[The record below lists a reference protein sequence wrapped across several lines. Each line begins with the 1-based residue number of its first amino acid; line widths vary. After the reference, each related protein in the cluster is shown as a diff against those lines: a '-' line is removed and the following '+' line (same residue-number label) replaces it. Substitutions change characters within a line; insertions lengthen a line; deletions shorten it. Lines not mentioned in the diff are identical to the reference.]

1 MRWYV
6 GIGFSIAFVITTIVI
21 FIVKCRNNPRR
32 LKKIDGNKILSVGL
46 GASAVSL
53 LFPIYLTVLDK
64 EGFWGIEAFFVS
76 VHSMLRLFLVD
87 GDFQFLVNNVPGD
100 SFFVLKFYSV
110 AFSLFYVLAPV
121 FSVGF
126 VLSFFK
132 NISAYKSYIF
142 HAKMD
147 VYIFSEMNDRSLAF
161 AESVYESDDK
171 SDEAL
176 LVFTDVFSQNNEHSF
191 EMIEKA
197 KSMGAILFKNDIATV
212 NFNFHSNKSKLHFL
226 FIGDNHTENLN
237 QAFKIIGKYKCRA
250 NTYAYVFTYQP
261 EAELLLA
268 RTFKDDYGNED
279 PSVKIEIRCIND
291 VQSLIYHNLY
301 TNGYENIFKSSYE
314 DDCGVKNINAVVVGL
329 GQHGTEMTKALSW
342 FGQMCGYKLKIDSFD
357 IKYNAKKL
365 FVSEC
370 PKLMDERFNGN
381 FSVLDDAQYKITIHS
396 GFDVETS
403 CFDDALYSLEH
414 PTYFFICLGDDE
426 KNIAVAM
433 KIRTL
438 MERLN
443 FKPVIQA
450 VVYNGEKNEFLN
462 KMENHNG
469 DPYKIDFMGGLNNS
483 YSKETM
489 LNSTLY
495 ELAKIKHCNKDYPLK
510 DFVRYSYSSKSTIAS
525 VIHDKMKKLCNIPGA
540 NVEINERTVTEK
552 LIYRINEH
560 NRWNAYMR
568 SEGYGY
574 SGTTEKSSRNFL
586 AKTHHLIVPY
596 HELPPEEQMKD
607 D

>member
-21 FIVKCRNNPRR
+21 FIIKCRNNPRK

-46 GASAVSL
+46 GFSAVSL
-53 LFPIYLTVLDK
+53 FFPIYLTVLDK
-64 EGFWGIEAFFVS
+64 EGFWGIEAFLIS
-76 VHSMLRLFLVD
+76 VHSMLRLFLID
-87 GDFQFLVNNVPGD
+87 GDFQLLVNNVPGN
-100 SFFVLKFYSV
+100 SLFVLKFYSI

-132 NISAYKSYIF
+132 NISAYKSYIL
-142 HAKMD
+142 HSKMD

-161 AESVYESDDK
+161 AESVYKSDDESDN
-171 SDEAL
+171 AL

-237 QAFKIIGKYKCRA
+237 QAFKITGKYKYRE

-268 RTFKDDYGNED
+268 STFEDEHGKED

-301 TNGYENIFKSSYE
+301 SNGYENIFKSSYE
-314 DDCGVKNINAVVVGL
+314 DGSGVKNINAVVVGL

-342 FGQMCGYKLKIDSFD
+342 FGQMYGYKLKIDSFD
-357 IKYNAKKL
+357 IKDNAKEL

-370 PKLMDERFNGN
+370 PKLMDEKLNDN

-396 GFDVETS
+396 GYNVETIS
-403 CFDDALYSLEH
+403 FDEKLCSLER
-414 PTYFFICLGDDE
+414 PTYIFICLGNDE

-433 KIRTL
+433 KIRAL
-438 MERLN
+438 MERLK

-450 VVYNGEKNEFLN
+450 VVYNGDKNEYLN
-462 KMENHNG
+462 KMKNHNG
-469 DPYKIDFMGGLNNS
+469 DEFKIDFMGSLSES
-483 YSKETM
+483 YSKETI
-489 LNSTLY
+489 LHSTLY
-495 ELAKIKHCNKDYPLK
+495 QKAKNKHCEKYELK
-510 DFVRYSYSSKSTIAS
+510 DFVRYSYSSKSTIAR
-525 VIHDKMKKLCNIPGA
+525 VIHDKMKKLCDVPGA
-540 NVEINERTVTEK
+540 NVEINDRTVTEK
-552 LIYRINEH
+552 FICRVNEH

-568 SEGYGY
+568 SEGYDY

-586 AKTHHLIVPY
+586 AKTHQLIVPF
-596 HELPPEEQMKD
+596 HKLPQDEQDKD